1 MRWGSLILVLALV
14 GLAGPARAQDP
25 PIEPIPEELL
35 GDFGFIGDGVIEF
48 FVQGDE
54 IFGRVTTRP
63 FSTGITLVG
72 GRRVGNCGFEDG
84 FEVPFALDRFG
95 VGEWF
100 WFDIDDDGDCARFG
114 GAPVSVQFTVGG
126 ATANGQRPAG
136 HPDFDG
142 ITQAH
147 AMVRIGP
154 IPDFSP
160 RTRPPAQAPPVDDGT
175 SADAAAVGTETG
187 RGTLAETEVDGSPGN
202 GGGFPVL
209 PAVGAGIAA
218 IIAAAVAAAVK
229 KNGREEPEPEDITP
243 TFGEPRRANTTV
255 DATPQPSVDPLAA
268 LQATHDEMNLVD
280 FGDGI
285 AAIDRRLIDA
295 QLQLASATDDFRLG
309 FLKASA
315 ALAPS
320 DSVIRSRGH
329 AIATAEVADFIVGMV
344 QLGLLSVQG
353 AKAIAKLYAGSDEI
367 AEAVT
372 TVAGAATKTEHA
384 SGTVFGAVDEVADA
398 TEDLTHTFAHTD
410 DYAHLNDSLDP
421 GTWDPAIVDD
431 LPRLLGLSEDALK
444 RENVALARSW
454 WGEYVDPVALAD
466 LAKRAG
472 VRLDE
477 FRAGYLRGRSS
488 VPDHEIVEGLML
500 KVWQNEGWM
509 VPTMVQRFALQTL
522 AARTRLLTDHGLKLT
537 LRADELKVLQRIASD
552 SDFASK
558 LERIALNKVQTA
570 ERDLEPMLTAIEAQ
584 NLRDLAATL
593 ARKATGATPFA
604 FVRGETAAEI
614 IITATGTPVIPVAA
628 TELASALIA
637 TRQGERIIISI
648 GPDAARL
655 PGARFVTAAGEVVD
669 TPTPFGADGL
679 HYVAVVGDAIL
690 DAGPLASL
698 LDQLGGLDP
707 DAGPTLVQMALTPTV
722 TLSPATPTPVPL
734 EMLTIG
740 GPFDLDAKDLRVLS
754 DALTAAVHAATNGTI
769 PPEALI
775 HDLRYLIGDHPG
787 LLEQLTEISIQA
799 GPVVAH
805 PFTADAATWLDKFA
819 VSLGDPHALRSAIGP
834 VRLARALHAVD
845 IRGDVDMNSMLNT
858 GVEAAIDSI
867 PGGFDRPFILLG
879 LEVEPGVMATIGN
892 VGMGALTAP
901 IETGQRAIF
910 GFKLYGTVTDMFD
923 DPALDLGDMRVAVE
937 SAEDAL
943 RDLARVASSGA
954 LEDLER
960 DLLDYQN
967 QIVKYEEIRAT
978 ATGEA
983 LTRIDSAL
991 AELRAITGPAA
1002 ASIEVARSLENLPEL
1017 ADALG
1022 ARLADPITGE
1032 ARPYATIEVPTL
1044 VHMAHAWNTVRNT
1057 MAEGGLPLT
1066 GAGPTPAP
1074 TTVQLEIDDG
1084 ALGEATMSTAIEVV
1098 TLS

>member
-1 MRWGSLILVLALV
+1 MRLGSLVLVLALV
-14 GLAGPARAQDP
+14 ILAGPAGAQNP

-35 GDFGFIGDGVIEF
+35 GEFGFIGDGVIEF
-48 FVQGDE
+48 SVQGDE

-84 FEVPFALDRFG
+84 QEVPFALDRFG

-100 WFDIDDDGDCARFG
+100 WFDIDDDGDCVRFG
-114 GAPVSVQFTVGG
+114 GAPVIVQFTALG
-126 ATANGQRPAG
+126 ATASGERPVD

-147 AMVRIGP
+147 AMVRIRP

-160 RTRPPAQAPPVDDGT
+160 ATRPPAQDPPVDDGT
-175 SADAAAVGTETG
+175 SADTAAVGAETG
-187 RGTLAETEVDGSPGN
+187 ATEDGDTLTGSGTLAGTEVEDSPDN
-202 GGGFPVL
+202 GDGFPVL
-209 PAVGAGIAA
+209 PVVGGGIAV
-218 IIAAAVAAAVK
+218 IVAAAAAAAVK
-229 KNGREEPEPEDITP
+229 KNGKDQPEPEDVTP
-243 TFGEPRRANTTV
+243 TFGEPRGTDTNVVPTA
-255 DATPQPSVDPLAA
+255 QPTVDPLAA
-268 LQATHDEMNLVD
+268 LQASLDGMNLGAFV
-280 FGDGI
+280 DGI
-285 AAIDRRLIDA
+285 TAIDRRLIDG
-295 QLQLASATDDFRLG
+295 QLQLSAATQEFRLG

-320 DSVIRSRGH
+320 DSVVRSRGH
-329 AIATAEVADFIVGMV
+329 A
-344 QLGLLSVQG
+344 
-353 AKAIAKLYAGSDEI
+353 
-367 AEAVT
+367 
-372 TVAGAATKTEHA
+372 VAGTAARTEHTP
-384 SGTVFGAVDEVADA
+384 GTVLGAVDEVADV

-410 DYAHLNDSLDP
+410 DYVHLNDSLDP
-421 GTWDPAIVDD
+421 GTWDPAIVDE
-431 LPRLLGLSEDALK
+431 LPRLLGLSQDALK
-444 RENVALARSW
+444 RENMLLARSW
-454 WGEYVDPVALAD
+454 WGEHVDPSALAD

-509 VPTMVQRFALQTL
+509 VPTMVERFALQTL
-522 AARTRLLTDHGLKLT
+522 AARTTLLTDHGLKFT
-537 LRADELKVLQRIASD
+537 LRADELKVLQRIAGD
-552 SDFASK
+552 SDFAAK

-570 ERDLEPMLTAIEAQ
+570 ERDLEPMLTAIEAK

-593 ARKATGATPFA
+593 AGKATGATPFA
-604 FVRGETAAEI
+604 FGRGETAAEV

-648 GPDAARL
+648 GADAANQ
-655 PGARFVTAAGEVVD
+655 PGARYVTAAGDVVD
-669 TPTPFGADGL
+669 TPTPFGTDGL
-679 HYVAVVGDAIL
+679 HYVAVIGDAIL

-707 DAGPTLVQMALTPTV
+707 DGGPTLFQMALTPTV
-722 TLSPATPTPVPL
+722 TVSPATPTPVPL

-740 GPFDLDAKDLRVLS
+740 GPFDLHAADLRVLG
-754 DALTAAVHAATNGTI
+754 DALTAAVHAATSGT
-769 PPEALI
+769 PPSEALV
-775 HDLRYLIGDHPG
+775 HALRYLIGDHPG

-799 GPVVAH
+799 GPVVTH
-805 PFTADAATWLDKFA
+805 PFTADAVAWLDAFA
-819 VSLGDPHALRSAIGP
+819 MSLGDPDALRTAIGP
-834 VRLARALHAVD
+834 VRMARALHAVD
-845 IRGDVDMNSMLNT
+845 VAVDIDMNSMLNT

-867 PGGFDRPFILLG
+867 GGGFDRPLILLG

-892 VGMGALTAP
+892 VGVGALTAP

-910 GFKLYGTVTDMFD
+910 GFKLYGAVTDMFD
-923 DPALDLGDMRVAVE
+923 DPGLDLGGMRIAVE

-943 RDLARVASSGA
+943 RDLALVASSGS
-954 LEDLER
+954 LDDLQR
-960 DLLDYQN
+960 DLGDLQNLIARYQ
-967 QIVKYEEIRAT
+967 ELRAT
-978 ATGEA
+978 ATGDA
-983 LTRIDSAL
+983 LTTIDSKL
-991 AELRAITGPAA
+991 AELRAIAAPAA

-1017 ADALG
+1017 ADALA

-1032 ARPYATIEVPTL
+1032 ARPYATIEAPTL
-1044 VHMAHAWNTVRNT
+1044 VDVAHAWNTVRNGL
-1057 MAEGGLPLT
+1057 AQGPLPLI

-1074 TTVQLEIDDG
+1074 TTVQLDIDDG
-1084 ALGEATMSTAIEVV
+1084 VLGEAMMSTAIEVV
-1098 TLS
+1098 TPS